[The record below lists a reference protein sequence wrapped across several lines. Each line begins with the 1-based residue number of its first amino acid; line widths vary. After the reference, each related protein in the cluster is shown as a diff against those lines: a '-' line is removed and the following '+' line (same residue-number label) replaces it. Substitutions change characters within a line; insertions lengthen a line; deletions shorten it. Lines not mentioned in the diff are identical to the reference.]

1 MCGVNSIGF
10 IPQNITNIII
20 EFDIFLLT
28 LAMFALGVE
37 TNFDKI
43 KGLGLKP
50 VLLALIMFIWLV
62 TAGLFVSKI
71 L

>member
-1 MCGVNSIGF
+1 MFVKLIF
-10 IPQNITNIII
+10 PQNITNMII

-37 TNFDKI
+37 TNFNKI
-43 KGLGLKP
+43 KELGLKP

-62 TAGLFVSKI
+62 SAGMLVSKI

>member
-1 MCGVNSIGF
+1 M
-10 IPQNITNIII
+10 II

-37 TNFDKI
+37 TNFNKI

-62 TAGLFVSKI
+62 SAGMLVSKI